1 MNLDDQTVAT
11 ADGSFIRHCDVD
23 PTTKKNFLEGLDS
36 IGLTLELEGSISE
49 FEQKRSELYPKTI
62 D

>member
-1 MNLDDQTVAT
+1 
-11 ADGSFIRHCDVD
+11 
-23 PTTKKNFLEGLDS
+23 LEGLDS

>member
-1 MNLDDQTVAT
+1 MAT
-11 ADGSFIRHCDVD
+11 ADGSFIRHFDVD
-23 PTTKKNFLEGLDS
+23 PTTKKNFLEGLDY